1 MFGREEN
8 AYNRKKYRYKAHYSL
23 DFHEAVEHG
32 ILFSVRSPEEIYERK
47 LTCEQLHQAMAT
59 LPDKQA
65 KRIYAHYFLGMSKT
79 DIARAEKVS
88 ESAVCGVAKH
98 MLHPAKKFN
107 SVFFGE
113 SQPRG
118 RIGKALY
125 FRLCFLLSSQ
135 KTTQKQVF
143 RILFF
148 YVYVL

>member
-1 MFGREEN
+1 MKRINLKDYYPYYKTDVFCEISDDVAELLEMFGREEN

-79 DIARAEKVS
+79 DIASAEKVS
-88 ESAVCGVAKH
+88 ESTVRESISRGLKN
-98 MLHPAKKFN
+98 LEKYLKKF
-107 SVFFGE
+107 F
-113 SQPRG
+113 
-118 RIGKALY
+118 
-125 FRLCFLLSSQ
+125 
-135 KTTQKQVF
+135 
-143 RILFF
+143 
-148 YVYVL
+148 